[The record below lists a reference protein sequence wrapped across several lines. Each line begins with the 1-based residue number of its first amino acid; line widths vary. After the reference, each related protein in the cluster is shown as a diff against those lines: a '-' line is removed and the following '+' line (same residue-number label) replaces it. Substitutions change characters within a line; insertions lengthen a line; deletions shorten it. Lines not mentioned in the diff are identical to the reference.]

1 MEFSSLSFWQETQT
15 HFRFGPNENIM
26 KFQNIF
32 LSAFFTIL
40 VSSVFA
46 QEIMPPTIPWSG
58 KSLELIVDNSNK
70 WITPG
75 EESGLTES
83 PDYAS
88 TMKWLESVS
97 EASSYVSI
105 ARIGTS
111 EQGRLIQLVIAS
123 KDQDFSAEELS
134 TSEKPLI
141 LIQAGIHA
149 GEIDGKDAGM
159 MLLRDIA
166 FGGKSELLDKAN
178 LLFVPILN
186 VDGHERSS
194 EFGRVNQRGPK
205 VMGWRTNAQ
214 NLNLNRDYTK
224 METAGIQAII
234 KVINTYEP
242 DLYIDI
248 HVTDGADYQYDIT
261 YDFVA
266 PGGYS
271 PAIFDWMKTHFK
283 PEINQALSANGHIP
297 GPLLFAAND
306 QDFKD
311 GNMAFSFSPRFS
323 NSYGDIRHL
332 PTILIENHSLKP
344 FKQRV
349 LGTYIFLEQSII
361 SVSNHFEALQE
372 AIASDKA
379 QPKNELP
386 VRFGFNENPAD
397 SIDFLGIESEK
408 VKSPITG
415 EEYVVWKGQPVTQTI
430 PNILM
435 DKPEAIV
442 VLPKAYWIPAE
453 WSEIIDKIKAHGIKF
468 EVMKEAKEMSVEQ
481 DFIKSYKLSSQPSE
495 GKIRF
500 QEFETEPIS
509 RTVNYPAGSIRI
521 STDQPLG
528 ELVAILM
535 EPESVDSYFQWGYF
549 HSILSQTEYM
559 ETYIM
564 EPLISKMLSEDADL
578 KIRFD
583 EKMKAEPD
591 FAKSPRSIYRWFYEQ
606 TPYFDQ
612 QWKVIPVGKE
622 R

>member
-1 MEFSSLSFWQETQT
+1 
-15 HFRFGPNENIM
+15 M
-26 KFQNIF
+26 KFRNPA
-32 LSAFFTIL
+32 LTAFF
-40 VSSVFA
+40 SVLLTPLFA

-70 WITPG
+70 WITPA
-75 EESGLTES
+75 EASGLTES
-83 PDYAS
+83 PDYAT
-88 TMKWLESVS
+88 TMKWLE
-97 EASSYVSI
+97 EMNQASSYISI

-111 EQGRLIQLVIAS
+111 EQGRLIQSVIAS

-134 TSEKPLI
+134 TSKKPLI

-166 FGGKSELLDKAN
+166 FGNKTELLDKAN

-194 EFGRVNQRGPK
+194 EYGRVNQRGPK

-234 KVINTYEP
+234 KVINTYDP

-271 PAIFDWMKTHFK
+271 PEIFDWMKTYFK
-283 PEINQALSANGHIP
+283 PEINQALSSNGHIP

-306 QDFKD
+306 RDFSG
-311 GNMAFSFSPRFS
+311 GNIAFSFSPRFS

-361 SVSNHFEALQE
+361 SVSSHFEELQK
-372 AIASDKA
+372 AIASDKS
-379 QPKNELP
+379 QSKKELP

-397 SIDFLGIESEK
+397 SMAFLGIESEI
-408 VKSPITG
+408 VKSSSTG
-415 EEYVVWKGQPVTQTI
+415 AEYIVWKGNPITQTV

-442 VLPKAYWIPAE
+442 KLPKAYWIPAE
-453 WSEIIDKIKAHGIKF
+453 WPLIIEKIKAHGIKF
-468 EVMKEAKEMSVEQ
+468 EVIKESKKLTVEQ
-481 DFIKSYKLSSQPSE
+481 DFITSYKLSNQPSE

-500 QEFETEPIS
+500 QEFKTEPILREIS
-509 RTVNYPAGSIRI
+509 YLPGSIRI
-521 STDQPLG
+521 LADQPLG
-528 ELVAILM
+528 ELLAILI
-535 EPESVDSYFQWGYF
+535 EPESVDSFFQWGYF
-549 HSILSQTEYM
+549 HSILSQTEYL

-564 EPLISKMLSEDADL
+564 EPLIAKMLAEDAAL
-578 KIRFD
+578 KTQFE
-583 EKMKAEPD
+583 EKLEAEPE
-591 FAKSPRSIYRWFYEQ
+591 FAKSPRSIYRWFYEK

>member
-1 MEFSSLSFWQETQT
+1 LKFSSLSFWHDRQT
-15 HFRFGPNENIM
+15 LPGYWQNKISM
-26 KFQNIF
+26 KFRNLALASF
-32 LSAFFTIL
+32 STIL
-40 VSSVFA
+40 LSPLFA

-70 WITPG
+70 WITPA
-75 EESGLTES
+75 ETSGLTES
-83 PDYAS
+83 PDYAT
-88 TMKWLESVS
+88 TMKWLEELSQ
-97 EASSYVSI
+97 ASSYISI

-123 KDQDFSAEELS
+123 KDQDFTAEELS
-134 TSEKPLI
+134 TSKKPLI

-166 FGGKSELLDKAN
+166 FEGKSELLDKAN

-234 KVINTYEP
+234 KVINAYDP

-271 PAIFDWMKTHFK
+271 PGIFDWMKAYFK
-283 PEINQALSANGHIP
+283 PEINQALSSNGHIP

-306 QDFKD
+306 RDFTE
-311 GNMAFSFSPRFS
+311 GNIAFSFSPRFS

-361 SVSNHFEALQE
+361 SVSSHFEELQK
-372 AIASDKA
+372 AIASDKTK
-379 QPKNELP
+379 PKKEIP

-397 SIDFLGIESEK
+397 SMAFLGIESENI
-408 VKSPITG
+408 KSPITG
-415 EEYVVWKGQPVTQTI
+415 AEYVKWKGNPITQTI

-442 VLPKAYWIPAE
+442 NLPTAYWVPAE
-453 WSEIIDKIKAHGIKF
+453 WAQVIEKIKAHGIKF
-468 EVMKEAKEMSVEQ
+468 EVLKESRELSVEQ
-481 DFIKSYKLSSQPSE
+481 DFITNYKLSNQPSE
-495 GKIRF
+495 GRIRF
-500 QEFETEPIS
+500 QEFKTEPI
-509 RTVNYPAGSIRI
+509 RREVTYQPGSIRI
-521 STDQPLG
+521 LADQPLG
-528 ELVAILM
+528 ELLAILM
-535 EPESVDSYFQWGYF
+535 EPESVDSFFQWGYF

-564 EPLISKMLSEDADL
+564 EPLISKMLSEDAAL
-578 KIRFD
+578 KTQFE
-583 EKMKAEPD
+583 EKLEAEPE
-591 FAKSPRSIYRWFYEQ
+591 FAKSPRSIYRWFYEK
-606 TPYFDQ
+606 TPYLDQ
-612 QWKVIPVGKE
+612 QWKVIPIGKE

>member
-1 MEFSSLSFWQETQT
+1 
-15 HFRFGPNENIM
+15 M
-26 KFQNIF
+26 KFRNPA
-32 LSAFFTIL
+32 LTAFF
-40 VSSVFA
+40 SVLLTPLFA

-70 WITPG
+70 WITPA
-75 EESGLTES
+75 EASGLTES
-83 PDYAS
+83 PDYAT
-88 TMKWLESVS
+88 TMKWLE
-97 EASSYVSI
+97 EMNQASSYISI

-111 EQGRLIQLVIAS
+111 EQGRLIQSVIAS

-134 TSEKPLI
+134 TSKKPLI

-166 FGGKSELLDKAN
+166 FGNKTELLDKAN

-194 EFGRVNQRGPK
+194 EYGRVNQRGPK

-234 KVINTYEP
+234 KVINTYDP

-271 PAIFDWMKTHFK
+271 PEIFDWMKTYFK
-283 PEINQALSANGHIP
+283 PEINQALSSNGHIP

-306 QDFKD
+306 RDFSG
-311 GNMAFSFSPRFS
+311 GNIAFSFSPRFS

-361 SVSNHFEALQE
+361 SVSSHFEELQK
-372 AIASDKA
+372 AIASDKS
-379 QPKNELP
+379 QPKKELP

-397 SIDFLGIESEK
+397 SMAFLGIESEI
-408 VKSPITG
+408 VKSSSTG
-415 EEYVVWKGQPVTQTI
+415 AEYIVWKGNPITQTI

-442 VLPKAYWIPAE
+442 KLPKAYWIPAE
-453 WSEIIDKIKAHGIKF
+453 WPQIIEKIKAHGIKF
-468 EVMKEAKEMSVEQ
+468 EVIKESKKLTVEQ
-481 DFIKSYKLSSQPSE
+481 DFITNYKLSNQPSE

-500 QEFETEPIS
+500 QEFKSEPIQREIS
-509 RTVNYPAGSIRI
+509 YLPGSIQI
-521 STDQPLG
+521 LVDQPLG
-528 ELVAILM
+528 ELLAILM
-535 EPESVDSYFQWGYF
+535 EPESVDSFFQWGYF

-564 EPLISKMLSEDADL
+564 EPMIAKMLAEDAPL
-578 KIRFD
+578 KTQFE
-583 EKMKAEPD
+583 EKLKTEPE
-591 FAKSPRSIYRWFYEQ
+591 FAQSPRGIYRWFYEK

>member
-1 MEFSSLSFWQETQT
+1 
-15 HFRFGPNENIM
+15 M
-26 KFQNIF
+26 KFRNI
-32 LSAFFTIL
+32 AFTAFCSIPFSTL
-40 VSSVFA
+40 FA

-70 WITPG
+70 WVTPA
-75 EESGLTES
+75 ETSGLTES
-83 PDYAS
+83 PDYAT
-88 TMKWLESVS
+88 TMKWLEEVS
-97 EASSYVSI
+97 QASSYVSI

-111 EQGRLIQLVIAS
+111 EQGRLIQLVIVS

-134 TSEKPLI
+134 TSKKPLI

-166 FGGKSELLDKAN
+166 FGGKSALLDQAN

-205 VMGWRTNAQ
+205 EMGWRTNAQ

-224 METAGIQAII
+224 METAGVQAMV
-234 KVINTYEP
+234 KVINTYDP

-271 PAIFDWMKTHFK
+271 PGIFDWMKTYFK
-283 PEINQALSANGHIP
+283 PEINQALSSNGHIP

-306 QDFKD
+306 EDFKD
-311 GNMAFSFSPRFS
+311 GNIAFSFSPRFS

-361 SVSNHFEALQE
+361 SVSDHFEELQE
-372 AIASDKA
+372 AIASDKN
-379 QPKNELP
+379 KLREELP
-386 VRFGFNENPAD
+386 VRFGFSESRAD
-397 SIDFLGIESEK
+397 SIKFLGIESEK

-415 EEYVVWKGQPVTQTI
+415 AAYVVWKGQPVIQTI

-435 DKPEAIV
+435 DKPEV
-442 VLPKAYWIPAE
+442 SVKLPKAYWIPAE
-453 WSEIIDKIKAHGIKF
+453 WPQLIEKIKAHGIKF
-468 EVMKEAKEMSVEQ
+468 EVFKEAKELTVEQ
-481 DFIKSYKLSSQPSE
+481 DFIRNYKLSNQPSE
-495 GKIRF
+495 GRIRF
-500 QEFETEPIS
+500 QEFQIEPIN
-509 RTVNYPAGSIRI
+509 RTVIYQPGSIRI
-521 STDQPLG
+521 SIAQPLG

-564 EPLISKMLSEDADL
+564 EPLIAKMLAEDGDL
-578 KIRFD
+578 KNRYD
-583 EKMKAEPD
+583 EKLKAEPE
-591 FAKSPRSIYRWFYEQ
+591 FANSARSIYRWFYEQ

>member
-1 MEFSSLSFWQETQT
+1 
-15 HFRFGPNENIM
+15 M
-26 KFQNIF
+26 KFRNIVIA
-32 LSAFFTIL
+32 AFCSIIFTPL
-40 VSSVFA
+40 FA
-46 QEIMPPTIPWSG
+46 QEIMPPTIPWNG
-58 KSLELIVDNSNK
+58 KSLELIVDTSNK
-70 WITPG
+70 WVTPA
-75 EESGLTES
+75 ESSGLTES

-88 TMKWLESVS
+88 TMKWLEELSQ
-97 EASSYVSI
+97 ASSYISI
-105 ARIGTS
+105 AGIGMS
-111 EQGRLIQLVIAS
+111 EQSRLIQLVIAS
-123 KDQDFSAEELS
+123 KDQDFSAEKLS
-134 TSEKPLI
+134 TSKKPLI

-159 MLLRDIA
+159 MLLRDMA
-166 FGGKSELLDKAN
+166 FGNKSELLDRAN

-224 METAGIQAII
+224 METAGIQAIV
-234 KVINTYEP
+234 KVINAFDP
-242 DLYIDI
+242 DFYIDI

-271 PAIFDWMKTHFK
+271 PGIFDWMKTYFK
-283 PEINQALSANGHIP
+283 PEINQALNSNGHIP

-306 QDFKD
+306 QDFTE
-311 GNMAFSFSPRFS
+311 GNIAFSFSPRFS

-361 SVSNHFEALQE
+361 SVSDHFEELQN
-372 AIASDKA
+372 AIASDKT
-379 QPKNELP
+379 QPKEELP
-386 VRFGFNENPAD
+386 VRFGFSENPAG
-397 SIDFLGIESEK
+397 SIEFLGIESEK
-408 VKSPITG
+408 IKSPFTG
-415 EEYVVWKGQPVTQTI
+415 AEYVQWKGNPITQTI

-435 DKPEAIV
+435 DKPRAIV
-442 VLPKAYWIPAE
+442 KLPKAYLIPAE
-453 WSEIIDKIKAHGIKF
+453 WPQVIEKIKAHGIKF
-468 EVMKEAKEMSVEQ
+468 EVLKEAKEMSVEQ
-481 DFIKSYKLSSQPSE
+481 DFITNYKLSNQPSE
-495 GKIRF
+495 GRIRF
-500 QEFETEPIS
+500 QEFKTEPIQREVS
-509 RTVNYPAGSIRI
+509 YQPGSIRI
-521 STDQPLG
+521 LADQPLG
-528 ELVAILM
+528 ELLAILM
-535 EPESVDSYFQWGYF
+535 EPESVDSFFQWGYF

-564 EPLISKMLSEDADL
+564 EPLIAKMLAEDAAL
-578 KIRFD
+578 KSQFE
-583 EKMKAEPD
+583 EKLKSDPE
-591 FAKSPRSIYRWFYEQ
+591 FAKSPESIYSWFYEK

>member
-1 MEFSSLSFWQETQT
+1 MTFRNLALASFCTT
-15 HFRFGPNENIM
+15 LLTP
-26 KFQNIF
+26 
-32 LSAFFTIL
+32 L
-40 VSSVFA
+40 FA

-58 KSLELIVDNSNK
+58 KSLELLVDKSNK
-70 WITPG
+70 WITPA
-75 EESGLTES
+75 EASGLTES
-83 PDYAS
+83 PDYV
-88 TMKWLESVS
+88 TTLKWLEELSQ
-97 EASSYVSI
+97 ASTYISI

-134 TSEKPLI
+134 TSKKPLI

-166 FGGKSELLDKAN
+166 FGNKTELLNRAN

-224 METAGIQAII
+224 LETAGIQAIV
-234 KVINTYEP
+234 KVINAYDP

-266 PGGYS
+266 SGGYS
-271 PAIFDWMKTHFK
+271 PGIFDWMKTYFK
-283 PEINQALSANGHIP
+283 PEINQALCSNGHIP

-306 QDFKD
+306 RDFTE
-311 GNMAFSFSPRFS
+311 GNIAFSFSPRFS

-332 PTILIENHSLKP
+332 PSILIENHSLKP

-361 SVSNHFEALQE
+361 SVSTHFEELQK
-372 AIASDKA
+372 AIASDKT
-379 QPKNELP
+379 QTKIEIP

-397 SIDFLGIESEK
+397 SMVFLGIESQK
-408 VKSPITG
+408 IKSPFTG
-415 EEYVVWKGQPVTQTI
+415 AEYVQWKGSPITQTI

-435 DKPEAIV
+435 DRPEAIV
-442 VLPKAYWIPAE
+442 KLPKAYWIPAE
-453 WSEIIDKIKAHGIKF
+453 WPQVIEKIKAHGVKF
-468 EVMKEAKEMSVEQ
+468 EVLKETKEMSIEQ
-481 DFIKSYKLSSQPSE
+481 DFITNYKLSIEPFE
-495 GKIRF
+495 GRIRF
-500 QEFETEPIS
+500 QEFKTKPIQRKVS
-509 RTVNYPAGSIRI
+509 YQPGSIRI

-528 ELVAILM
+528 ELLAILM
-535 EPESVDSYFQWGYF
+535 EPASVDSFFQWGYF
-549 HSILSQTEYM
+549 HSILSRTEYM

-564 EPLISKMLSEDADL
+564 EALIAKMLAEDAVL
-578 KIRFD
+578 KTQFE
-583 EKMKAEPD
+583 EKLKAEPE
-591 FAKSPRSIYRWFYEQ
+591 FAKSSKSIYNWFYEK

>member
-1 MEFSSLSFWQETQT
+1 
-15 HFRFGPNENIM
+15 M
-26 KFQNIF
+26 KFHKLAF
-32 LSAFFTIL
+32 SAFCSIL
-40 VSSVFA
+40 VSPLFA

-75 EESGLTES
+75 EASGLTES
-83 PDYAS
+83 PDYAA

-97 EASSYVSI
+97 LASSYVSI

-134 TSEKPLI
+134 TSKKPLI

-166 FGGKSELLDKAN
+166 FGGKSELLDRAN

-234 KVINTYEP
+234 KVINTYDP

-283 PEINQALSANGHIP
+283 PEINQALSSNGHIP

-311 GNMAFSFSPRFS
+311 GNIAFSFSPRFS

-349 LGTYIFLEQSII
+349 LGTYIFLEQSIK
-361 SVSNHFEALQE
+361 SVSEHFEELQK

-379 QPKNELP
+379 QPKKELP

-397 SIDFLGIESEK
+397 SIAFLGIESAK
-408 VKSPITG
+408 LKSLITG
-415 EEYVVWKGQPVTQTI
+415 AEYVVWKGQPVTQTI

-442 VLPKAYWIPAE
+442 NLPKAYWIPAE
-453 WSEIIDKIKAHGIKF
+453 WPEVIEKIKAHGIKF
-468 EVMKEAKEMSVEQ
+468 EVIKESRKLTVEQ
-481 DFIKSYKLSSQPSE
+481 DFIANYKLSNQPSE
-495 GKIRF
+495 GRIRF
-500 QEFETEPIS
+500 QEFKTEPFQREVS
-509 RTVNYPAGSIRI
+509 YQPGSIRI
-521 STDQPLG
+521 LADQPLG

-564 EPLISKMLSEDADL
+564 EPLIAKMLSEDADL
-578 KIRFD
+578 KNRFD

-591 FAKSPRSIYRWFYEQ
+591 FAKSPRSIYRWFYEK